1 MKDFREAVGHIL
13 VMQLLVAAVIVDRW
27 SAGD

>member
-1 MKDFREAVGHIL
+1 MKDFREAMGHIL

-27 SAGD
+27 AAGD